1 MIGEPD
7 AGKPHVRFDEGVQ
20 ETCDIAARLR
30 PTLPEPPY
38 LTGRIVWPSR
48 PALAGLPAPLHSPPF
63 PDVQRVFRNGT
74 GAVKGATRWREKF
87 SRFWRISPATYP

>member
-30 PTLPEPPY
+30 PTLPGPRFKKAPF
-38 LTGRIVWPSR
+38 LWFCRASGCRLGADQALPLAARMRFPHSISNWFSACFQCWMASHF
-48 PALAGLPAPLHSPPF
+48 ALA
-63 PDVQRVFRNGT
+63 FRR
-74 GAVKGATRWREKF
+74 AR
-87 SRFWRISPATYP
+87 